1 VVTTEKKI
9 VIIAGPNGAGKT
21 TFAREWLPY
30 EAGCPLFINADL
42 IAAGL
47 SPFDPDAV
55 AFRAGRLML
64 AEIDRNAAAGESFA
78 FETTLSGH
86 TYIRRIRSWRS
97 GGFVVKILFLS
108 LRNPDEAIARV
119 AARVQHGGHDVP
131 ADVIRRRFATGMKNF
146 MDVYRHEV
154 DYWRLFDNSG
164 PVPLLLAQGVID
176 E

>member
-1 VVTTEKKI
+1 MSAEKKI

-21 TFAREWLPY
+21 TFARAWLPY
-30 EAGCPLFINADL
+30 EAGCPVFINADL

-47 SPFDPDAV
+47 SPFDPDAA

-64 AEIDRNAAAGESFA
+64 EEIDRNAAAGVSFA

-86 TYIRRIRSWRS
+86 TYLRRIKTWRS
-97 GGFVVKILFLS
+97 AGFVVKILFLS
-108 LRNPDEAIARV
+108 LRTPDEAIVRV
-119 AARVQHGGHDVP
+119 ARRVQQGGHDVP
-131 ADVIRRRFATGMKNF
+131 PVVIRRRFAAGMKNF
-146 MDVYRHEV
+146 MEVYRYKV

-164 PVPLLLAQGVID
+164 PRPLLLSQGVID

>member
-1 VVTTEKKI
+1 
-9 VIIAGPNGAGKT
+9 GPNGAGKT

-47 SPFDPDAV
+47 SPFNPDAV

-64 AEIDRNAAAGESFA
+64 AEIDRNAAAGVSFA

-97 GGFVVKILFLS
+97 AGFVVKILFLS

-131 ADVIRRRFATGMKNF
+131 ADVIRRRFATGILHGC
-146 MDVYRHEV
+146 VSSRG
-154 DYWRLFDNSG
+154 R
-164 PVPLLLAQGVID
+164 LLAVVRQQRTSPSAVGARSYR
-176 E
+176 